1 MQEQTNKKALWIFE
15 NFRETINVIPQ
26 KYRGRAWEILIEYGF
41 NNEIDLSKENN
52 YVKLAVK
59 SLLPLMKLRGVGGS
73 QNGKSNNPSGKNKAN
88 IGANVGANIGANA
101 GAIPLITEN
110 INKNININKKEN
122 KKENITEIKNKYGEF
137 ENVFL
142 TENQYKKLK
151 VLYKDKLNEAI
162 NILSSYLASKG
173 KKYKNYY
180 AVLGENNWVYKKLQE
195 NYNKKESSYGSGL
208 F

>member
-59 SLLPLMKLRGVGGS
+59 SLLPLMRLRGVGGS

-88 IGANVGANIGANA
+88 IDANVGANIGANV
-101 GAIPLITEN
+101 GATPLITE
-110 INKNININKKEN
+110 KENINIKEKEN
-122 KKENITEIKNKYGEF
+122 KKEIKNKYGEF

-180 AVLGENNWVYKKLQE
+180 AVLGENNWVYKKINEQKTPISQE
-195 NYNKKESSYGSGL
+195 LYEYV
-208 F
+208 